1 MTQSRTAN
9 PDPRSFLY
17 RDDALDPDTARIL
30 AAETLGKA
38 DDGELYLQYRSSE
51 SFGFDDGRLKTADYS
66 SDAGFGLRGVTGET
80 TAFAHAN
87 ELSAAAIRR
96 AGETMQLLDPATAPA
111 ASPPRRSNQQLYT
124 DANPMSFIP
133 FADKVALCQ
142 QIDAAA
148 RARDPRVAQVSVSL
162 GGSWS
167 VVEII
172 RADGFTATD
181 IRPLVRLNVSIVAEQ
196 NGRRESGSFG
206 MGGRYLY
213 EGLMKP
219 ETWNRAIDE
228 ALNQALVNLESVAA
242 PAGELPVLL
251 GPGWPGIILHEAI
264 GHGLE
269 GDFNRKGT
277 SAFSGRIGE
286 RIGAPGVTVV
296 DDGSIANRR
305 GSLTIDDEGTP
316 TEETVLI
323 EDGILRGYMQDRLNA
338 RLMGVAPTGNGRRE
352 SYAHAPM
359 PRMTNTFMK
368 AGKDDPAELLS
379 RIKKGIFAKSFGG
392 GQVDIV
398 SGKFVFSCTE
408 AYLVENGKVGA
419 PIKGATLIG
428 DGPSVLTK
436 VTGIGNDFA
445 LDEGIGMCGKGG
457 QSVPA
462 GVGQPSLLVSG
473 ITVGGTGV

>member
-1 MTQSRTAN
+1 MKCMTN

-17 RDDALDPDTARIL
+17 REDALDPDTARIL
-30 AAETLGKA
+30 AAETLSKA

-51 SFGFDDGRLKTADYS
+51 SFGFTDGALKTADYS
-66 SDAGFGLRGVTGET
+66 SDAGFGLRAVSGET

-111 ASPPRRSNQQLYT
+111 APPPRRSNQQLYT
-124 DANPMSFIP
+124 DANPMGFVP

-162 GGSWS
+162 SGSWS

-172 RADGFTATD
+172 RADGFTASD
-181 IRPLVRLNVSIVAEQ
+181 IRPLVRLNVSIVAEA
-196 NGRRESGSFG
+196 NGRKESGTFG

-213 EGLMKP
+213 DDLMKP
-219 ETWNRAIDE
+219 ATWDRAIDE
-228 ALNQALVNLESVAA
+228 ALKQALVNLDSVAA
-242 PAGELPVLL
+242 PAGEFPVLL

-286 RIGAPGVTVV
+286 RIGAKGVTVV

-368 AGKDDPAELLS
+368 GGKDDPAELLS

-408 AYLVENGKVGA
+408 AYLVENGKIGA

-445 LDEGIGMCGKGG
+445 LDEGIGMCGKAG